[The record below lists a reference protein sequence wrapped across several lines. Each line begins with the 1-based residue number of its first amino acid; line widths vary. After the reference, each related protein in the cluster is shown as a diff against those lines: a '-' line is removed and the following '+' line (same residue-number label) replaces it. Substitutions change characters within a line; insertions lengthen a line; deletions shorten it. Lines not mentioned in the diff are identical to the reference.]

1 MSHISQ
7 RTPKI
12 RTVAAG
18 APTLLAL
25 AVALAAIS
33 APALAVK
40 PFSADYSASYM
51 GMQGNGRMTVAAE
64 GNRWKYT
71 LSITSPLADLQ
82 QSTVFE
88 ESNGQLRP
96 ISGSDSS
103 KVLTKKKSVNAN
115 YDWSRSAA
123 TWTGDI
129 KPERAGPIKLQA
141 GDLDALLVNLALVRD
156 STAGKPMS
164 YRMVEDG
171 RVKELSYSVVGKE
184 AITVGGKSQQATK
197 LSSKSGDKETIAWV
211 VPGMP
216 VPARILQRENGSD
229 AIDLRVQAVR

>member
-25 AVALAAIS
+25 AVALAAVS

-88 ESNGQLRP
+88 DSNGQLRP

>member
-1 MSHISQ
+1 MSH
-7 RTPKI
+7 TTD
-12 RTVAAG
+12 RTVTVRTFKTGLAVLAA
-18 APTLLAL
+18 AL
-25 AVALAAIS
+25 AVVS

-64 GNRWKYT
+64 GNRWKYS

-88 ESNGQLRP
+88 DSNGQLRP
-96 ISGSDSS
+96 VSGSDSS
-103 KVLTKKKSVNAN
+103 KVLTKKKSVNAA
-115 YDWSRSAA
+115 YDWSRSVA

-129 KPERAGPIKLQA
+129 KPERAGPIKLQS

-156 STAGKPMS
+156 ANAGKPMS

-171 RVKELSYSVVGKE
+171 RVKQLSYTVVGKE

-197 LSSKSGDKETIAWV
+197 VSSKNGDKETIAWV

-216 VPARILQRENGSD
+216 VPARILQRENGND

>member
-25 AVALAAIS
+25 AVALAAVS

-88 ESNGQLRP
+88 DSNGQLRP

-103 KVLTKKKSVNAN
+103 KVLTKKKSVNAS
-115 YDWSRSAA
+115 YDWSRNAA

-197 LSSKSGDKETIAWV
+197 VSSKSGDKETIAWV